1 MELQTEKPF
10 CVDLGIL
17 FEVIICQCP
26 VILMGSRYRFFKS
39 QVAVLRRF
47 KICNWSQMLFSK
59 AFGCKKNFYAVLV
72 ASATQSFINLQI
84 NKYFVNYNTYKKK
97 HINHGWISYTGPLHV
112 KCLIGIWKF
121 SWGWKARVLRKKTLR
136 ARWELQ
142 KIRTLWSR
150 KADALSILAL
160 FRAKQVV
167 WCYMQAIWKANMHDC
182 IN

>member
-26 VILMGSRYRFFKS
+26 VILMGSRYRFFKG

-59 AFGCKKNFYAVLV
+59 PFGCKKNFYAVLV

-84 NKYFVNYNTYKKK
+84 NKYYVNYNTYKKTTHQPWLDFIHRSSTCK
-97 HINHGWISYTGPLHV
+97 MLNWNLEIFMRV
-112 KCLIGIWKF
+112 K
-121 SWGWKARVLRKKTLR
+121 SQST
-136 ARWELQ
+136 
-142 KIRTLWSR
+142 
-150 KADALSILAL
+150 
-160 FRAKQVV
+160 
-167 WCYMQAIWKANMHDC
+167 
-182 IN
+182 

>member
-59 AFGCKKNFYAVLV
+59 AFGSKKNFYAVLV

-121 SWGWKARVLRKKTLR
+121 SRGWKARVLRKKTLR